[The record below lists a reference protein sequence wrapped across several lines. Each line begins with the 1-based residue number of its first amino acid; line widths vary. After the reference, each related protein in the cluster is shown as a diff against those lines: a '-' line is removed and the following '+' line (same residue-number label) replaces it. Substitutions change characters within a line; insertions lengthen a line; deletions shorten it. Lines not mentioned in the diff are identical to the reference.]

1 MPTTSKGGVLMNE
14 KCLSCISA
22 GLFLLTMIPLTLA
35 AIHWFHGPL
44 EFLLSLHL
52 HLPCI
57 LSALGVVAALV
68 GAKGDLRFHLVLFNV
83 LSLSLYLI
91 FSTNLYSL

>member
-1 MPTTSKGGVLMNE
+1 MNE

-44 EFLLSLHL
+44 EL
-52 HLPCI
+52 
-57 LSALGVVAALV
+57 
-68 GAKGDLRFHLVLFNV
+68 

-91 FSTNLYSL
+91 FSTNLHSL

>member
-1 MPTTSKGGVLMNE
+1 MNE

-35 AIHWFHGPL
+35 AIHWFQKPL
-44 EFLLSLHL
+44 ELLLSFHL
-52 HLPCI
+52 HLPCV
-57 LSALGVVAALV
+57 LSGLEIAAAWI
-68 GAKGDLRFHLVLFNV
+68 GAKGDLRFNLVLFNV

-91 FSTNLYSL
+91 FSTNLHSL